1 MKTVNFPQKPKFF
14 PQIFRQILPS
24 FPPKKTRNQKDV
36 IRQKQEKRQENRHF
50 LTFTRLSPPQLSLT
64 LHLLTLLT
72 NVNTI

>member
-50 LTFTRLSPPQLSLT
+50 FDFYTSFSSPVEFGFALIDIT
-64 LHLLTLLT
+64 YKC
-72 NVNTI
+72 